1 MEDNFNKHLGNKLKL
16 RRLALGLTQTKVAK
30 AINVTF
36 QQIQKYEKGTNGVSS
51 IRLLQLSNYL
61 KVPIDYFF
69 EDFSEYL
76 INIEKSKEGHMNINY
91 NFLIKLYSELNSDQK
106 LKLRRLALGL
116 TQTKVAKAINVTFQ
130 QIQKYEKGTNGVSSI
145 RLLQLSNYLKVPIN
159 YFFEDFSEY
168 LINVEKS
175 KESPITVNY
184 NFLVK
189 LYSELTNDQ
198 KIKFNKNLQT
208 ISVPVTKTG

>member
-51 IRLLQLSNYL
+51 IRLLQL
-61 KVPIDYFF
+61 
-69 EDFSEYL
+69 
-76 INIEKSKEGHMNINY
+76 
-91 NFLIKLYSELNSDQK
+91 
-106 LKLRRLALGL
+106 A
-116 TQTKVAKAINVTFQ
+116 
-130 QIQKYEKGTNGVSSI
+130 
-145 RLLQLSNYLKVPIN
+145 NYLKVPIN

-168 LINVEKS
+168 NVNLEKS
-175 KESPITVNY
+175 QEGHMNVNY

-189 LYSELTNDQ
+189 VYSELTQDQ
-198 KIKFNKNLQT
+198 KIKFSKNIQLSQPS
-208 ISVPVTKTG
+208 ITKVG

>member
-1 MEDNFNKHLGNKLKL
+1 MEENFNKHLGSKLKL
-16 RRLALGLTQTKVAK
+16 RRLSLGLTQTKVAK

-61 KVPIDYFF
+61 KVPISYFF

-76 INIEKSKEGHMNINY
+76 IN
-91 NFLIKLYSELNSDQK
+91 L
-106 LKLRRLALGL
+106 
-116 TQTKVAKAINVTFQ
+116 
-130 QIQKYEKGTNGVSSI
+130 
-145 RLLQLSNYLKVPIN
+145 
-159 YFFEDFSEY
+159 
-168 LINVEKS
+168 EKS
-175 KESPITVNY
+175 KESPATVNY

-189 LYSELTNDQ
+189 LYNDLTEDQ

-208 ISVPVTKTG
+208 LTTVVSKTG

>member
-51 IRLLQLSNYL
+51 IRLLQLSNYM
-61 KVPIDYFF
+61 KD
-69 EDFSEYL
+69 
-76 INIEKSKEGHMNINY
+76 
-91 NFLIKLYSELNSDQK
+91 
-106 LKLRRLALGL
+106 
-116 TQTKVAKAINVTFQ
+116 
-130 QIQKYEKGTNGVSSI
+130 
-145 RLLQLSNYLKVPIN
+145 PIN

-168 LINVEKS
+168 LINADKI
-175 KESPITVNY
+175 KEGHMNVNY

-189 LYSELTNDQ
+189 VYSELTNDQ
-198 KIKFNKNLQT
+198 KIKYSKNLQSLNVG
-208 ISVPVTKTG
+208 IQKTG

>member
-1 MEDNFNKHLGNKLKL
+1 MEDNFNKHLG
-16 RRLALGLTQTKVAK
+16 
-30 AINVTF
+30 
-36 QQIQKYEKGTNGVSS
+36 S
-51 IRLLQLSNYL
+51 
-61 KVPIDYFF
+61 
-69 EDFSEYL
+69 
-76 INIEKSKEGHMNINY
+76 
-91 NFLIKLYSELNSDQK
+91 K

-159 YFFEDFSEY
+159 YFYEDYPDY

-175 KESPITVNY
+175 KEGLVNINY
-184 NFLVK
+184 NFLFK
-189 LYSELTNDQ
+189 LYSELNSEQ

-208 ISVPVTKTG
+208 VDLITTKTG